1 MCLMND
7 WIYDLDNAIADLEA
21 RKRLLMKSCVTC
33 WDPSIDWAL
42 DGLKII
48 RELLRIHEK
57 NCVVNNLERL
67 IIEIHEEK
75 RNDYD

>member
-1 MCLMND
+1 MNN
-7 WIYDLDNAIADLEA
+7 WIWELDAAIEDLEA
-21 RKRLLMKSCVTC
+21 RKKLLMKSCITC

-57 NCVVNNLERL
+57 RCLVNDLERL
-67 IIEIHEEK
+67 IIEIHDEK
-75 RNDYD
+75 RDQYE

>member
-1 MCLMND
+1 MNN
-7 WIYDLDNAIADLEA
+7 WVWELDAAIDDLEA
-21 RKRLLMKSCVTC
+21 RKKLLQKSCITC

-57 NCVVNNLERL
+57 NCMVNDLERL

-75 RNDYD
+75 RDEN